1 MDVNLTVHSVN
12 PVLTPTLTLH
22 GPMGVR
28 GQDCPQEPVLSEQ
41 DSRTLPRYSH
51 QRDAFL
57 QSPSVHHG
65 CQIQM
70 FSCKKVLEERA
81 GDQRGVEGDVLASL
95 APPVHLSGEKLGFT
109 LLVCMVSDF
118 RRGHLEVSWSSPS
131 EDHMF
136 TALNS
141 ISVRRKHRGHSAVA
155 IITVVTRDWPS
166 YKCSVSD
173 RRHRKV
179 TKRHRTTSSDVDVR
193 TDTVVVLAMRL
204 ILMKIIVFDTLMTIH
219 AVIKWNASVNDVLSR
234 DEDRQRRLSPHLLCL
249 LPPESG
255 LCQRSFAPSTPK
267 TCGVP

>member
-1 MDVNLTVHSVN
+1 MTE
-12 PVLTPTLTLH
+12 PP
-22 GPMGVR
+22 R
-28 GQDCPQEPVLSEQ
+28 GLFY
-41 DSRTLPRYSH
+41 LPIIY
-51 QRDAFL
+51 L
-57 QSPSVHHG
+57 WTG
-65 CQIQM
+65 
-70 FSCKKVLEERA
+70 
-81 GDQRGVEGDVLASL
+81 GVEGDVLASL

-179 TKRHRTTSSDVDVR
+179 TKRHRTTSSDKICYEDEKTEDVDVR

-219 AVIKWNASVNDVLSR
+219 AVIK
-234 DEDRQRRLSPHLLCL
+234 
-249 LPPESG
+249 
-255 LCQRSFAPSTPK
+255 
-267 TCGVP
+267 